1 MAPKSAPQPRKG
13 MAIMKTRTTG
23 TFEIKSWDE
32 KPFAE
37 SGAGTKTTLASVTK
51 LYAGGFEGKG
61 TIDYVM
67 AYRPDGTADFVGMA
81 MVEGRVDSRS
91 GTFVLQHAGVYESG
105 VANITLSVVRGS
117 GTGELRGLR
126 GSATISVGH
135 NKTHGM
141 ALEYDFE
148 G

>member
-1 MAPKSAPQPRKG
+1 
-13 MAIMKTRTTG
+13 MKTSTTG

-37 SGAGTKTTLASVTK
+37 SDAGTKTTLASVTK
-51 LYAGGFEGKG
+51 RYAGGLEGKG

-67 AYRPDGTADFVGMA
+67 AYRPDGTADFVGME
-81 MVEGRVDSRS
+81 MVEGRLDGRP
-91 GTFVLQHAGVYESG
+91 GTFVLQHGGVFEDG
-105 VANITLSVVRGS
+105 VAKIMMTVVRGS

-126 GSATISVGH
+126 GSAAISVGH
-135 NKTHGM
+135 DQTYAM

-148 G
+148 SET

>member
-1 MAPKSAPQPRKG
+1 
-13 MAIMKTRTTG
+13 MKTRTTG
-23 TFEIKSWDE
+23 TFQIKGWDE

-51 LYAGGFEGKG
+51 SYAGGFEGKG

-67 AYRPDGTADFVGMA
+67 AYRPDSTADFVGME
-81 MVEGRVDSRS
+81 MIEGKVDGRA
-91 GTFVLQHAGVYESG
+91 GTFVLQHSGVYEDG
-105 VANITLSVVRGS
+105 VAKITMSVVRGS

-135 NKTHGM
+135 DKTHEM

>member
-1 MAPKSAPQPRKG
+1 MKSRA
-13 MAIMKTRTTG
+13 TG
-23 TFEIKSWDE
+23 TVEIKSWDE

-37 SGAGTKTTLASVTK
+37 SGAGTKITLASVTK
-51 LYAGGFEGKG
+51 SFAGGLEGKG

-67 AYRPDGTADFVGMA
+67 AYRPDGTADFVGME
-81 MVEGRVDSRS
+81 MVEGRVDGRS
-91 GTFVLQHAGVYESG
+91 GTFVLQHVGVYEGG
-105 VANITLSVVRGS
+105 VAKITMSVVRGS

-126 GSATISVGH
+126 GAATISVGH
-135 NKTHGM
+135 DKTHEM